1 MGKHPMQDGRN
12 LFIDVES
19 TTCAVGIVVT
29 YVDEQTS
36 GITLFRGNK
45 EAIGA
50 KITELVK
57 DDNVAAAIAYVEET
71 NDIHH
76 SESAYILA
84 QLAKL
89 FFATKEEEES
99 RSETLNDLLK
109 SIIKN

>member
-1 MGKHPMQDGRN
+1 MGSHPMQNDRN

-19 TTCAVGIVVT
+19 TTCAVGIVIT
-29 YVDEQTS
+29 YVDERTS

-45 EAIGA
+45 EAIGN

-71 NDIHH
+71 NNIHH

-89 FFATKEEEES
+89 FFATKEEES

>member
-1 MGKHPMQDGRN
+1 MKVNRN

-29 YVDEQTS
+29 YVDECTS

-50 KITELVK
+50 KIEELVK

-71 NDIHH
+71 DNIYH

-99 RSETLNDLLK
+99 RSETLSNLLK
-109 SIIKN
+109 AIIKN